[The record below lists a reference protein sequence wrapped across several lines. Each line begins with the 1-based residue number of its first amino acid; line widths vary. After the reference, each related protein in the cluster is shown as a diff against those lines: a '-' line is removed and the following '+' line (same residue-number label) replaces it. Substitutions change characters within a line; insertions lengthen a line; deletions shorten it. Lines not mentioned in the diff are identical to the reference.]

1 MQNMDYSA
9 YEERK
14 VVLVDL
20 DDNEVG
26 VEDILVAHQG
36 EGKKH
41 RALSVILYRPTSSMT
56 TLGVKKSVEIL
67 MQKRSHAKPVFKGL
81 WSNTCCTNLRPGDT
95 YIERAVSRLNE
106 EMGIEVRPEEL
117 RILYRFSYEA
127 PDLTNPGWC
136 ENEVDTVIVGTSA
149 SLSAGEFRCDLNP
162 EEAEDA
168 KWMGYE
174 EMKEDMEKNP
184 DIYSP
189 WHKLII
195 NDPRFVEGVGDIC
208 VN

>member
-1 MQNMDYSA
+1 MQNIDYSA
-9 YEERK
+9 YEGRK
-14 VVLVDL
+14 VVLVDQ
-20 DDNEVG
+20 DDNELG
-26 VEDILVAHQG
+26 VEDILIAHQG

-95 YIERAVSRLNE
+95 YIDRAVSRLKE
-106 EMGIEVRPEEL
+106 EMGIEVKPEDL

-127 PDLTNPGWC
+127 PDPSASSGQVQWC
-136 ENEVDTVIVGTSA
+136 ENEIDTVLVGEWD
-149 SLSAGEFRCDLNP
+149 GELKLNP
-162 EEAEDA
+162 DEAEDA
-168 KWMGYE
+168 KWMEYE
-174 EMKEDMEKNP
+174 AMKEDMEKNP

-189 WHKLII
+189 WHKIII
-195 NDPRFVEGVGDIC
+195 NDPRFVEEV
-208 VN
+208 V